1 MKIKVKVIASS
12 KKASVSVL
20 PDGSLKAKVD
30 ALPQKGKANRRLLEI
45 LAGYYDVPKSS
56 VKIIH
61 GHTAPVKLI
70 EIFYPAHR

>member
-12 KKASVSVL
+12 KKASVTIL
-20 PDGSLKAKVD
+20 PDGSLKVKVD
-30 ALPQKGKANRRLLEI
+30 AQPQKGKANKRLLEI
-45 LAGYYDVPKSS
+45 LAGYYGVPKSS

-70 EIFYPAHR
+70 EIPKP

>member
-12 KKASVSVL
+12 RKASVSVL
-20 PDGSLKAKVD
+20 PDGSLKIKVD
-30 ALPQKGKANRRLLEI
+30 APPQKGKANRRLLEI
-45 LAGYYDVPKSS
+45 LAGYYDVPKST

-70 EIFYPAHR
+70 EILHPARR